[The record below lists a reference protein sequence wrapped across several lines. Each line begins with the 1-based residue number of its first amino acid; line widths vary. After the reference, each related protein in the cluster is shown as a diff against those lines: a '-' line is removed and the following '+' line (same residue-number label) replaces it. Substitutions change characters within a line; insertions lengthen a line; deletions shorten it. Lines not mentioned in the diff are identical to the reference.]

1 MIRIPALVLLSGLLL
16 AMLPT
21 SNAYAA
27 PEMRCRL
34 SGAYI
39 KMHAKS
45 EEEQRKICEQ
55 QGGEYTRYVPQVSA
69 GPAQGRDPSRIPQG
83 IYNRR

>member
-1 MIRIPALVLLSGLLL
+1 
-16 AMLPT
+16 
-21 SNAYAA
+21 
-27 PEMRCRL
+27 MRCRL

-45 EEEQRKICEQ
+45 ETERRKICEQ
-55 QGGEYTRYVPQVSA
+55 QGGEYTQYVPQVSS
-69 GPAQGRDPSRIPQG
+69 GPGKGRDPSRIPQG